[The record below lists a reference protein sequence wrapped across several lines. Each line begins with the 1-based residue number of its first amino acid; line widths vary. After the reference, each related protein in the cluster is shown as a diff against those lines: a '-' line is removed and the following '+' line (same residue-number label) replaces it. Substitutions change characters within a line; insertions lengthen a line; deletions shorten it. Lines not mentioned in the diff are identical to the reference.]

1 GGGKFRWRLYEVSF
15 LVGATVIKSVET
27 VTIAHTITTVSTVTE
42 TKITTIATTVRE
54 TVTQPVTSTI
64 SVTLTVPT
72 VSTVVSTVS
81 VPSTVMVTQV
91 VTQKVREVDFTYIAG
106 IGVAI
111 LLLGILVGVI
121 IRRHLA
127 LK

>member
-1 GGGKFRWRLYEVSF
+1 
-15 LVGATVIKSVET
+15 
-27 VTIAHTITTVSTVTE
+27 
-42 TKITTIATTVRE
+42 
-54 TVTQPVTSTI
+54 STI

-81 VPSTVMVTQV
+81 VPSTVTVTQV
-91 VTQKVREVDFTYIAG
+91 VTQEVREVDFTYIAG

-111 LLLGILVGVI
+111 LLLGIFVGVI
-121 IRRHLA
+121 IRRYLA